1 MKKKWTVY
9 IIECSDGRLYTGIT
23 VDMERRFKEHRES
36 AKGAK
41 FFNSTNAERIVYQ
54 EIKKDRSQASIRE
67 AQIKKLSRKEKD
79 ALIQRGAPIRSLLDL
94 EGVGKAMQ
102 EDFHLLGIKSVDQL
116 KGKKAI
122 KLYERLE
129 KLTGKKHDPCVLD
142 VFNCAIA
149 QAEDENLSSEK
160 KNGGIGLPLEK
171 RQNKNE

>member
-23 VDMERRFKEHRES
+23 VDMERRFKEHKES
-36 AKGAK
+36 PKGAK
-41 FFNSTNAERIVYQ
+41 FFNSTGAEKIVYQ
-54 EIKKDRSQASIRE
+54 EIQKDRSQASIRE
-67 AQIKKLSRKEKD
+67 AQIKKLSRDEKK
-79 ALIQRGAPIRSLLDL
+79 ALIARGAPTRSLLDL

-102 EDFHLLGIKSVDQL
+102 KDFHLLGIKSVEQL

-142 VFNCAIA
+142 VFSCAIA

-160 KNGGIGLPLEK
+160 RKWWYWSALRKKNKE
-171 RQNKNE
+171 